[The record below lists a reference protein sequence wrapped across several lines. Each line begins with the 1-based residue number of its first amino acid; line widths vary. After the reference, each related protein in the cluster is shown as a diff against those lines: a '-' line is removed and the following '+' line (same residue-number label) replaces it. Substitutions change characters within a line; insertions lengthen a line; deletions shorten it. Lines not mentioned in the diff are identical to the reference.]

1 MMAEI
6 NKTKGKTG
14 VLLVNLGTP
23 DSPET
28 KDVRKYLRE
37 FLMDKRVID
46 IPFITRWM
54 LVNLIIAPF
63 RAPKSA
69 KIYQQLWEDRGSPL
83 MFYGEDVKGLLQE
96 SLGNQYAVELAM
108 RYQKPSIQSGLANL
122 MNRQVS
128 EIIVI
133 PLFPQ
138 YASATT
144 GSVID
149 KVMEIS
155 KTWQIIPSI
164 RFVSNFVTNDLFIN
178 AFATIGKKYLD
189 QSEFDH
195 VIFSYHGIPERQIR
209 KGSVDNYCRLADC
222 CNVYHK
228 KNQFCYRAQCF
239 HTSRLLAEKLDLN
252 ESQYTVSFQSRLGK
266 DPWIQPYT
274 DDIIKEL
281 PKKGKK
287 RVLAFSP
294 AFVADCLETTVEVG
308 DEFQEIFMEE
318 GGEHWQLVESL
329 NDHPLW
335 IECLKS
341 LVVQNEPEVIAR
353 H

>member
-1 MMAEI
+1 
-6 NKTKGKTG
+6 
-14 VLLVNLGTP
+14 
-23 DSPET
+23 
-28 KDVRKYLRE
+28 
-37 FLMDKRVID
+37 
-46 IPFITRWM
+46 
-54 LVNLIIAPF
+54 
-63 RAPKSA
+63 
-69 KIYQQLWEDRGSPL
+69 
-83 MFYGEDVKGLLQE
+83 
-96 SLGNQYAVELAM
+96 
-108 RYQKPSIQSGLANL
+108 

-155 KTWQIIPSI
+155 KNWQIIPSI